1 LEDLKKRHPQLEI
14 VHLTVDTEYDPP
26 EDWYVVGMEKR

>member
-1 LEDLKKRHPQLEI
+1 LDDLKKRYPQLEI

-26 EDWYVVGMEKR
+26 DKWYIIGMEKR